1 MSSNSVG
8 PVSPKS
14 PAWDEA
20 WTSVR
25 RLAAARQG
33 VTEGAAVH
41 NGQST
46 SVPDRTEDD
55 IRFISEQV
63 QRDFAEIETASAT
76 LRHAQP
82 DLEPWSP
89 PTAEATRTNKPRSIW
104 VVVGAVWVST
114 VLLMA
119 MATLAIA
126 SLLR

>member
-1 MSSNSVG
+1 LVPG
-8 PVSPKS
+8 
-14 PAWDEA
+14 
-20 WTSVR
+20 
-25 RLAAARQG
+25 Q
-33 VTEGAAVH
+33 TE
-41 NGQST
+41 
-46 SVPDRTEDD
+46 ED

-63 QRDFAEIETASAT
+63 QRDFAEIETASAV

-89 PTAEATRTNKPRSIW
+89 PTAEATRPNKPRSIW